1 MSDLAQAIDA
11 QITRLKSLWPV
22 LNSRPEHAQEI
33 VQAITRHARKINAD
47 DVTHGFSDAIESAPT
62 TGWPPGPHEVLGCVM
77 ARSHTRK
84 RSGESRPTRFGMGLT
99 FHEWWQT
106 VPVSERPK
114 HAALQKMMAR
124 KEEPVLTAVE
134 TPAHTDEVQWE
145 EAA

>member
-84 RSGESRPTRFGMGLT
+84 RSGDTRPTRFGMGLT
-99 FHEWWQT
+99 FHEWWAT
-106 VPVSERPK
+106 VPAQERPK
-114 HAALQKMMAR
+114 HAALHKLIT

-134 TPAHTDEVQWE
+134 TPAHTDEIQWE